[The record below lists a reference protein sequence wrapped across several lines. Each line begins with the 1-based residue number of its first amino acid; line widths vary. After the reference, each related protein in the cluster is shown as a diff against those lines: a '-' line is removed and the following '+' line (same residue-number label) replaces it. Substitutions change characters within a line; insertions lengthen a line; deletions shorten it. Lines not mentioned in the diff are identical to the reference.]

1 VLIYDTLTYQVLKSA
16 LDLGISYITLS
27 SISHLSLCCMA
38 YGMAF
43 EIISLYSFILLT
55 QNLTRTHCLLH
66 NTQVDTTALYI
77 TEINGT
83 QVVDHDLTALSL
95 ASDIN

>member
-1 VLIYDTLTYQVLKSA
+1 MCT
-16 LDLGISYITLS
+16 
-27 SISHLSLCCMA
+27 A

-83 QVVDHDLTALSL
+83 QVVDHDLTTHAPAHTQASFKALGPVCLSE
-95 ASDIN
+95 